1 MPSSKWLWGWNQSLQ
16 GFPLE
21 ERIRTMQGTL
31 DWGQGL
37 WAGILALTLATGVTS
52 GHFFPLSGP
61 QSPSRGGLHD
71 LSSARILYLEFL
83 KPALGLWWTKLDAK
97 GRNLLFR
104 TWLFCCWGH
113 PFGPLAQYRIPWE
126 AQPTGTCSSP
136 RVPLGGGGTH
146 VLPRDQFHFL
156 FLSVFWKGKDH
167 TFYEGEVPSD
177 GGLQFRSYSLKLH
190 MKDSPGWPEG
200 PKARRQIWGWEG
212 KSGNWEGRKG
222 LRERTHGHAWER
234 GGIRWGHFCW
244 RHLPGGHDV
253 C

>member
-136 RVPLGGGGTH
+136 LGAPGGGWHSCPSKGP
-146 VLPRDQFHFL
+146 VSFS
-156 FLSVFWKGKDH
+156 LSLCLLKGKGSH
-167 TFYEGEVPSD
+167 LLRRGSALRWWITIQILLLKTAYEG
-177 GGLQFRSYSLKLH
+177 Q
-190 MKDSPGWPEG
+190 PGMTRG
-200 PKARRQIWGWEG
+200 PKGPKTNLG
-212 KSGNWEGRKG
+212 M
-222 LRERTHGHAWER
+222 
-234 GGIRWGHFCW
+234 GG
-244 RHLPGGHDV
+244 
-253 C
+253 